1 MLATLEVICWVTK
14 LLAFLFV
21 CLFFFYFFYFLNPCG
36 IGWYLLWS
44 IYFKCSVIIIFLFYI
59 KNHYLKC
66 FRHDTWKHIIMIYDI
81 IIWVLK
87 FLFFHFTKKKKKKKI
102 LFSLVSQF
110 ITHHPWTSLALHYPK
125 VQTYTGLGLSLK
137 RKNPGP
143 SIKVHSPSNGLSFTT
158 TTRFSKILYP
168 NQRIIFFRKFQLIT
182 SALNSSLSSD
192 QDTNR
197 FLVLAGFEIKISY
210 STIRDLINWFN
221 WNSPKE

>member
-1 MLATLEVICWVTK
+1 MGAQI
-14 LLAFLFV
+14 FV
-21 CLFFFYFFYFLNPCG
+21 FP
-36 IGWYLLWS
+36 
-44 IYFKCSVIIIFLFYI
+44 
-59 KNHYLKC
+59 
-66 FRHDTWKHIIMIYDI
+66 
-81 IIWVLK
+81 
-87 FLFFHFTKKKKKKKI
+87 FHQKKKKKKKI

-110 ITHHPWTSLALHYPK
+110 TTHHPWTSLALHYPK

-158 TTRFSKILYP
+158 TTCFSKILYP

>member
-1 MLATLEVICWVTK
+1 
-14 LLAFLFV
+14 
-21 CLFFFYFFYFLNPCG
+21 
-36 IGWYLLWS
+36 
-44 IYFKCSVIIIFLFYI
+44 
-59 KNHYLKC
+59 
-66 FRHDTWKHIIMIYDI
+66 MIYDI
-81 IIWVLK
+81 IMWVLK
-87 FLFFHFTKKKKKKKI
+87 FLFFHFTPQKKKKNSCFPWF
-102 LFSLVSQF
+102 LASQP
-110 ITHHPWTSLALHYPK
+110 TTLGPHQLYTYPK
-125 VQTYTGLGLSLK
+125 VQTHTGLGLSFK

-210 STIRDLINWFN
+210 STIRDLIN
-221 WNSPKE
+221 